1 MRVIFTIPLTLIQ
14 ELEKVHETAC
24 LQALL
29 VPWETGRVQGIS
41 GHPLQSV
48 DISKIVWVCTSN
60 VASQD
65 IVKHSR
71 EGPRTQ
77 EWFEELRLIARIQL
91 GDELG
96 VSGDNAL
103 SFFLTLPTDLAA
115 TAGILIGQSLR
126 CHPLRDIH

>member
-1 MRVIFTIPLTLIQ
+1 MRGIFTPSLILSQ
-14 ELEKVHETAC
+14 ELEKVHDKAY

-29 VPWETGRVQGIS
+29 VPWETGRVQGIT
-41 GHPLQSV
+41 GHSSRSV
-48 DISKIVWVCTSN
+48 DISKIVWICTSN

-96 VSGDNAL
+96 VSSKRIL
-103 SFFLTLPTDLAA
+103 SSSGA
-115 TAGILIGQSLR
+115 
-126 CHPLRDIH
+126 

>member
-1 MRVIFTIPLTLIQ
+1 
-14 ELEKVHETAC
+14 VHDKAY

-41 GHPLQSV
+41 GHPSRTV
-48 DISKIVWVCTSN
+48 EISKIVWMCTSN

-71 EGPRTQ
+71 EVPRTQ

-96 VSGDNAL
+96 VSSNIL
-103 SFFLTLPTDLAA
+103 SSPPP
-115 TAGILIGQSLR
+115 Q
-126 CHPLRDIH
+126 

>member
-1 MRVIFTIPLTLIQ
+1 MHD
-14 ELEKVHETAC
+14 KAY

-41 GHPLQSV
+41 GHPLHSV

-65 IVKHSR
+65 IVKHSQ

-96 VSGDNAL
+96 VSSDNAL
-103 SFFLTLPTDLAA
+103 SFLPND
-115 TAGILIGQSLR
+115 
-126 CHPLRDIH
+126 

>member
-1 MRVIFTIPLTLIQ
+1 
-14 ELEKVHETAC
+14 VHDKAY

-41 GHPLQSV
+41 GHPSRTM
-48 DISKIVWVCTSN
+48 DISKIVWICTSN

-65 IVKHSR
+65 IIKHRR

-96 VSGDNAL
+96 VSSNHVL
-103 SFFLTLPTDLAA
+103 SSKPND
-115 TAGILIGQSLR
+115 
-126 CHPLRDIH
+126 

>member
-1 MRVIFTIPLTLIQ
+1 MRVIFTTSLTLMQ
-14 ELEKVHETAC
+14 EFEKVHDKAY

-29 VPWETGRVQGIS
+29 VPWEAGRVQGIS
-41 GHPLQSV
+41 GHPLRSV

-65 IVKHSR
+65 IVEHSR

-77 EWFEELRLIARIQL
+77 EWFEELRLIARIRL

-96 VSGDNAL
+96 VSHDNASRL
-103 SFFLTLPTDLAA
+103 
-115 TAGILIGQSLR
+115 
-126 CHPLRDIH
+126 

>member
-1 MRVIFTIPLTLIQ
+1 MDVSCHGRYFGPSLTLLQ
-14 ELEKVHETAC
+14 ELEKVHDKAY

-29 VPWETGRVQGIS
+29 VPWETGRVQGIT
-41 GHPLQSV
+41 GHPSRSV
-48 DISKIVWVCTSN
+48 DISKIVWICTSN

-77 EWFEELRLIARIQL
+77 EWFEGLRLIARIQL

-96 VSGDNAL
+96 VSSNHIL
-103 SFFLTLPTDLAA
+103 SSSGP
-115 TAGILIGQSLR
+115 
-126 CHPLRDIH
+126 